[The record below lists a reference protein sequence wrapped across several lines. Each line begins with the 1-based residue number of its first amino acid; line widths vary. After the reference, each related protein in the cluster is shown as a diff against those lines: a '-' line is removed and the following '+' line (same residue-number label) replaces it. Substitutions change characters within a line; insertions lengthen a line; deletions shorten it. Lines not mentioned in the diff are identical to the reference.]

1 MLYRV
6 TLLTCFLFKRITIFL
21 VVFFCVSVVNG
32 QSVRAYTKRA
42 DQLFKEKNYYGAAQ
56 LYHKALNG
64 NIANGNGVLPYI
76 PGVHK
81 SGRKPKGAKEIYI
94 THQLAESY
102 RLYHDYQD
110 ALPNYERYLSL
121 EKKPDIMAYLWYGI
135 SLRAMNEPD
144 KAIKALSKFT
154 AEHTQEDA
162 YSALALKE
170 MADCRFNIE
179 QQQNLQRFSIQ
190 KMPAPVNALG
200 SNYAYTKLNDSIF
213 VFSSSRPDTVGKN
226 KQVVYRSTLY
236 QFNTNQNN
244 ISKAFPQGL
253 AYDAAAAQFS
263 ADGLHIYFTGWNED
277 QQNEANK
284 YIIYAATRSG
294 LDAPWDA
301 PYPLDTLVNAKGHNA
316 RHPFVTRDGKFL
328 FFASDRPGGMGK
340 YDIWKIA
347 LEDGLPTGTPD
358 NLGAAI
364 NTSEDDVAPVFI
376 ADSALLYFSSNG
388 RVGLGGM
395 DIYKSKGNIVTNQWN
410 TAQNLG
416 LPINSVKDDIYY
428 NSIGDAD
435 TAYFTSDRES
445 PCCLEVFQSIKL
457 PPLPDTSKESAIDT
471 SKANQTDNTTVQ
483 NAPPVITVPVNKLSD
498 EEQMRRHILDSL
510 NNATVKRVS
519 VNFDFYKAKVRSE
532 DRNSLDTII
541 QLLKENSELN
551 VVIGSFTDCKGKFE
565 LNLRLSKARSLAVKM
580 YLIKHHI
587 NASRINVDFYGEQHL
602 ILPCKDDDTYDTAQQ
617 IVNRRSDVIVTRSKN
632 PKWVPSGK
640 ELDIDQILDDIR
652 NGRRPYRFEPDE
664 PTTKSNNNLK
674 AERQLLREEKARAR
688 AEHLAEVRAEK
699 KLKQHKQEEAARLR
713 RAKKVREAAEHK
725 ARLQAERKAKRAE
738 AYKQK
743 NQQTVADTNPY
754 VTAKPSKVNNNAA
767 ITKNNIPPHIGNE
780 LLQKDKKI
788 ATLDSISQIK
798 SRLLLTAINHR
809 SINQVFTV
817 YTTSDSVH
825 VDLYDNGTF
834 DHDSVSVIYNS
845 EIVVYKQELKTDR
858 AITFKVPVEPNEKK
872 NEMIFFAENLGD
884 IPPNSALLVIT
895 DDQGKRTEVSISNDL
910 MHNTIIYFVK
920 LKKQ

>member
-6 TLLTCFLFKRITIFL
+6 TLLTLFLFRRITIIL
-21 VVFFCVSVVNG
+21 VMLFSLSVVNA
-32 QSVRAYTKRA
+32 QSIRAYTKRA
-42 DQLFKEKNYYGAAQ
+42 DQLFKEKNYYGAAL
-56 LYHKALNG
+56 LYSKALNG
-64 NIANGNGVLPYI
+64 NFNNGNGVLPYT
-76 PGVHK
+76 PVVHK
-81 SGRKPKGAKEIYI
+81 HGRKPKGAKEIYI

-110 ALPNYERYLSL
+110 ALPNYERYLNL
-121 EKKPDIMAYLWYGI
+121 EKKPDIMAYLWYGV
-135 SLRAMNEPD
+135 SLRATNQPD
-144 KAIKALSKFT
+144 KAIEVLSKFT

-162 YSALALKE
+162 YTALALKE

-179 QQQNLQRFSIQ
+179 QQQNLQRFAIQ
-190 KMPAPVNALG
+190 KLSAPINALG

-213 VFSSSRPDTVGKN
+213 VFSSSRPDTIGKS
-226 KQVVYRSTLY
+226 KQVIYRSALY
-236 QFNTNQNN
+236 QFNNNQKS
-244 ISKAFPQGL
+244 ISKIFSQGL

-263 ADGLHIYFTGWNED
+263 ADRLHIYFTGWNED

-284 YIIYAATRSG
+284 YIIYTASRSG
-294 LDAPWDA
+294 VDVTWDA
-301 PYPLDTLVNAKGHNA
+301 PYALDTLVNAKSYNA
-316 RHPFVTRDGKFL
+316 RHPFVTKDGKYL
-328 FFASDRPGGMGK
+328 FFASDRPGGFGK
-340 YDIWKIA
+340 YDIWKID
-347 LEDGLPTGTPD
+347 LMDGLPNGTPE

-364 NTSEDDVAPVFI
+364 NTENDDVAPVFLE
-376 ADSALLYFSSNG
+376 DSATLYFSSNG

-395 DIYKSKGNIVTNQWN
+395 DIYKSKGNIVINQWN

-428 NSIGDAD
+428 NSFGNNAD
-435 TAYFTSDRES
+435 TSYFTSDRES
-445 PCCLEVFQSIKL
+445 PCCLEIFQSVKL
-457 PPLPDTSKESAIDT
+457 PPLPDTNKQPAIDT
-471 SKANQTDNTTVQ
+471 SNKNQTDTTVK
-483 NAPPVITVPVNKLSD
+483 NITPILTIPVNKLSN

-510 NNATVKRVS
+510 NSATVKRIS
-519 VNFDFYKAKVRSE
+519 VNFDFYKAKVRPE
-532 DRNSLDTII
+532 DKNSLDTII
-541 QLLKENSELN
+541 QILKENPELN

-587 NASRINVDFYGEQHL
+587 DASRINVDFYGEQHL
-602 ILPCKDDDTYDTAQQ
+602 ILPCKDDATYDTAQQ
-617 IVNRRSDVIVTRSKN
+617 IANRRSDVIVTRSKN
-632 PKWVPSGK
+632 PKWIPSGK
-640 ELDIDQILDDIR
+640 ELDISQILDDIR
-652 NGRRPYRFEPDE
+652 NGRRPFRMVPDE
-664 PTTKSNNNLK
+664 PAAKANNNLK

-688 AEHLAEVRAEK
+688 AEHLADLREAR
-699 KLKQHKQEEAARLR
+699 KLKQQQQEAAARLR
-713 RAKKVREAAEHK
+713 REEKTRAAAERK
-725 ARLQAERKAKRAE
+725 ARLQAEKEARQASARQQRA
-738 AYKQK
+738 
-743 NQQTVADTNPY
+743 QQNAANNNPY
-754 VTAKPSKVNNNAA
+754 ITKPSKANNNVAMS
-767 ITKNNIPPHIGNE
+767 KNIPPHIENE

-788 ATLDSISQIK
+788 ATLDSISAIK

-817 YTTSDSVH
+817 YTTSDSVQ

-845 EIVVYKQELKTDR
+845 EIVVYKQELKTDKG
-858 AITFKVPVEPNEKK
+858 ISFKVPVEPNEKR

-884 IPPNSALLVIT
+884 IPPNSALMVIT